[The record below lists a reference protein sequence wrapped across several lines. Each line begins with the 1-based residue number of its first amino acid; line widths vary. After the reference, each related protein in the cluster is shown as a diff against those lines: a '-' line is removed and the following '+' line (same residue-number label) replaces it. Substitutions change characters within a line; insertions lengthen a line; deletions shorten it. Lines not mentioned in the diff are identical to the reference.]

1 MNKLNVHDVL
11 LIGLFF
17 VCCIFVVF
25 LRTQWS
31 LYFEGESVNSG
42 FSFFGCLSELRPCTR
57 ILPSILHS
65 VSEYFAIGVSKLLF
79 WNVAESL
86 FFSGDPDAVIQIN
99 ERNPVGTFKYATVPF
114 IGIFIY
120 ILACLSSVYFFV
132 VKFSDNV
139 FTRYIFFI
147 VLFYSILGWH
157 PIIVNIFFNFITNFV
172 EWPQYYF
179 LYSEPYKRSDFLSLA
194 FLLFSI
200 HYLSTKWNG
209 SLLPIAFIAA
219 IAQATFEYLGVVMI
233 LTILLRHCLE
243 SEKGDYKSAFYRLFQ
258 LAAASG
264 SGAIVTLI
272 LILIAGNL
280 SGMRLMYDVN
290 SDEVL
295 SLAQLFLPEH
305 NQRLAIN
312 LESWKIL
319 LAILVT
325 MIAIPAIIGFFA
337 GWLSALI
344 VGDRCSLDLGVCRKI
359 ALVSLCVCFGYV
371 VILIIGIFFIHYPS
385 ELGRQL
391 MPLAT
396 ISLIPFFVA
405 GGGMPKKEL
414 VFKLFKK
421 N

>member
-1 MNKLNVHDVL
+1 MNKLYVHDVL

-31 LYFEGESVNSG
+31 LYFDGESITSG

-57 ILPSILHS
+57 ILPSILHGA
-65 VSEYFAIGVSKLLF
+65 SEFFAIGVSKLLF

-99 ERNPVGTFKYATVPF
+99 ERNSLYTFKYSTLPF
-114 IGIFIY
+114 IGLFIY

-132 VKFSDNV
+132 VKFSDN
-139 FTRYIFFI
+139 FITRYIFFI
-147 VLFYSILGWH
+147 VLFYAILGWH
-157 PIIVNIFFNFITNFV
+157 PIIINIFFNFVTIFI

-200 HYLSTKWNG
+200 HYLSTKWKG
-209 SLLPIAFIAA
+209 SLLPVAAIAA

-233 LTILLRHCLE
+233 LTILLLHCLE
-243 SEKGDYKSAFYRLFQ
+243 SPRGDYKLAFYRLFK
-258 LAAASG
+258 LAVASG
-264 SGAIVTLI
+264 SGAIITLI

-295 SLAQLFLPEH
+295 NLGQLFSPEH

-312 LESWKIL
+312 LESWRIL

-325 MIAIPAIIGFFA
+325 MVAIPAIIGFFA
-337 GWLSALI
+337 GWLTTLI
-344 VGDRCSLDLGVCRKI
+344 VGNHCNLDREVCRKI
-359 ALVSLCVCFGYV
+359 ALSSLCVCFGYV
-371 VILIIGIFFIHYPS
+371 VILMIGIFFIHYPS

-396 ISLIPFFVA
+396 ISVIPFFVA
-405 GGGMPKKEL
+405 GGGMSKKVGFE
-414 VFKLFKK
+414 VV
-421 N
+421 